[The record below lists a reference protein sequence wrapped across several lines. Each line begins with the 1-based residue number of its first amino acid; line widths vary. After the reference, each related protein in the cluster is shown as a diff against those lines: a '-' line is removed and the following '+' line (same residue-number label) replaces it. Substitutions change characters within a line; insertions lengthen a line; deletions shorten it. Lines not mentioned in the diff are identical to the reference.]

1 MAQKP
6 RTQVDVPFG
15 QAPLRPAIQGAGRN
29 QVFVAP
35 LPRQTSAQV
44 LAKNLSQF
52 SQVLGQFS
60 NVQKQRG
67 REAAMALTNDEV
79 IAQIDGSSPR
89 RFNPFDKIGFQKQF
103 SEDVYAR
110 GFDLKVKPQLTQLG
124 NDIKRMG
131 VERVPDA
138 IALDKVIT
146 EGLDKINQETLESV
160 GDDDFQKYAHNV
172 LFSNASATFRANTNE
187 SWNFDRQQYLKDA
200 SAEGAGRSLENS
212 VDNPSIPVGKVV
224 VQPKHRAT
232 AYGGASIDPT
242 TAEDQEKA
250 DRGVSGY
257 EGFSQTVGASGRK
270 LIPGYSVASNY
281 YPQGTILDIDGKEY
295 RVDDTGG
302 MSLNVIDFYAGDDK
316 KMYDAFAKK
325 KIKSVK
331 VVDPSSKSGDNIKEG
346 VQSWVSSIDEKL
358 ANSGHTTTGARK
370 AVIRKAVDDVV
381 MKHAI
386 EGDFIKAREI
396 AESLEDSTANNVPI
410 FKGDDYV
417 PSLLRKIQNEEEAQ
431 TAANAKEHPNAVEEY
446 FRNQISPEINALKK
460 TQAETSRE
468 ANLFVE
474 PLGEEP
480 FETYIEKL
488 INKPNEEWLKEEWTL
503 GSETRV
509 NLLRE
514 KLSEYLVKEG
524 ENNDVAMEKLLPDGD
539 TGYLLNTYVDSTSIE
554 NAYKSKANYEDYFVE
569 QILRDGNSKLTLK
582 PNYANHLNLLLNR
595 ETIAFNTKMR
605 AKGRALVRDVS
616 LNNQER
622 ETIMRGYASDQAEF
636 TRNKIQRDF
645 DGFINNDN
653 STPDKTTSSKSSL
666 LEKTTEMFDR
676 GGATEEESEKLAR
689 GRLLRSSDTFPAT
702 KDNTPDVALES
713 NFGWRDTGKNN
724 NYEKADYDRYNELKN
739 KTQNAGLFKEES
751 KIDEFFKNNKAIIR
765 KSDFVPDLIE
775 IIQTGKLGET
785 SSSDYISGF
794 STGVTFDEEQVFER
808 KAEMFD
814 LISES
819 GISVVEAI
827 SGNINVGESSYNVRR
842 IVKENWSAMPIL
854 TWKNISSYEENPK
867 NNDFIIEDII
877 RANDLDITVDTFVKA
892 QKEIFKRNITPNN
905 QQEQ

>member
-15 QAPLRPAIQGAGRN
+15 KAPLRPTIQGAGRN

-52 SQVLGQFS
+52 SNVLGQFS

-67 REAAMALTNDEV
+67 REAAMALTNEEV
-79 IAQIDGSSPR
+79 IAQIDGSNPR

-110 GFDLKVKPQLTQLG
+110 GFDLKIKPQLTQLG

-146 EGLDKINQETLESV
+146 EGLDKINQEALESV

-172 LFSNASATFRANTNE
+172 LFSNAAASFRASTNE

-200 SAEGAGRSLENS
+200 SAEGAGRSLES
-212 VDNPSIPVGKVV
+212 FVDNPVIPVGKVV

-250 DRGVSGY
+250 DRGVPGY

-302 MSLNVIDFYAGDDK
+302 MALNVVDFYAGDDK
-316 KMYDAFAKK
+316 EMYDSFAKK

-381 MKHAI
+381 MKHAM

-396 AESLEDSTANNVPI
+396 ADSLEDSTANNVPI

-468 ANLFVE
+468 ANLFIE

-488 INKPNEEWLKEEWTL
+488 INKPNEEWLKEKWTL

-514 KLSEYLVKEG
+514 KLSDYLVEEG
-524 ENNDVAMEKLLPDGD
+524 NKIDSAMEKLLPDGD
-539 TGYLLNTYVDSTSIE
+539 TGYLLDTYVDSTSIE
-554 NAYKSKANYEDYFVE
+554 NIYKGKANYADYFTE
-569 QILRDGNSKLTLK
+569 DLKTERLTLK
-582 PNYANHLNLLLNR
+582 PNYANHLRLLLNR
-595 ETIAFNTKMR
+595 ETIAFNAKMR

-616 LNNQER
+616 INNQER
-622 ETIMRGYASDQAEF
+622 ETIMRGYANDQAEF

-645 DGFINNDN
+645 DGFIKNDT

-676 GGATEEESEKLAR
+676 GGATEEEAEKLAR
-689 GRLLRSSDTFPAT
+689 GRLLRDPDTFPAY
-702 KDNTPDVALES
+702 KDNTPDATLEA

-724 NYEKADYDRYNELKN
+724 NYEKDDYDRYNDLKN
-739 KTQNAGLFKEES
+739 KTQNAGLFKEEKS
-751 KIDEFFKNNKAIIR
+751 IDVFFVDRRRIIR
-765 KSDFVPDLIE
+765 KSDFVPKLIE
-775 IIQTGKLGET
+775 IIQTGKLGEA

-814 LISES
+814 LISEA
-819 GISVVEAI
+819 GVEVDEAI

-842 IVKENWSAMPIL
+842 IIKENWSAMPIL
-854 TWKNISSYEENPK
+854 LWQDITSYEENPK
-867 NNDFIIEDII
+867 NNNFIIEDII

-892 QKEIFKRNITPNN
+892 QKAIFKRNITPNN
-905 QQEQ
+905 QKEQ